1 MSFKL
6 NNNTSTIEL
15 KNRRGWMTM
24 AFVMAGAL
32 ALPGTA
38 FAQFTDASQT
48 VCNFFGNTNSILNL
62 VSVVVVTIAVV
73 FAGYQIAFAHKRIAD
88 VAPIL
93 IGGVLI
99 GAAGQV
105 AKMLI
110 PQGGTCTAKGATG
123 FVMHLLQHYA

>member
-1 MSFKL
+1 
-6 NNNTSTIEL
+6 
-15 KNRRGWMTM
+15 M
-24 AFVMAGAL
+24 AFNLNDNVTTVEAQKRRNWTTLALVMAGAL
-32 ALPGTA
+32 VLPGSA
-38 FAQFTDASQT
+38 FAQFDAASQT

-105 AKMLI
+105 SKMLI
-110 PQGGTCTAKGATG
+110 PSGGTCTAQGATS
-123 FVMHLLQHYA
+123 FVVHLLNHYA